1 MGNIDERHRS
11 VRRRKLIYDANKVDA
26 DGASVMPAVHASLPI
41 EPDPAHELA
50 LSSHLRTAMT
60 AAEIAELYGRFSA
73 GLGSFDAM
81 MRRVIWRSLARSFG
95 NSVRIA
101 PQAMF
106 RHLERVSIGDGVFI
120 GEGAMV
126 QGHFHGDCRLADRVW
141 IGPQVF
147 LDARALTLRESAAI
161 GPGVKI
167 LTSAHTGMPAE
178 LPVNATDQLT
188 RAVSVGPGAD
198 IGIGAMV
205 LPGCRI
211 GRGVIVGAGAVVTK
225 DIPDLAVAVGV
236 PARVIRFRG
245 ARPLKDG

>member
-11 VRRRKLIYDANKVDA
+11 DRRRKLIYDANKVDA

>member
-236 PARVIRFRG
+236 PARVI
-245 ARPLKDG
+245 

>member
-11 VRRRKLIYDANKVDA
+11 DRRRKLIYDANKVDA
-26 DGASVMPAVHASLPI
+26 DGALVMPAVHASLPI

>member
-11 VRRRKLIYDANKVDA
+11 DRRRKLIYDANKVDA

-95 NSVRIA
+95 NSVRVA

-167 LTSAHTGMPAE
+167 LTSAHTGVPAE

>member
-95 NSVRIA
+95 NGVRIA

>member
-1 MGNIDERHRS
+1 MGNIDERHRRD
-11 VRRRKLIYDANKVDA
+11 RRRKLIYDANKVDA

>member
-11 VRRRKLIYDANKVDA
+11 DRRRKLIYDANKVDA

-225 DIPDLAVAVGV
+225 DIPDLAIAVGV

>member
-11 VRRRKLIYDANKVDA
+11 DRRRKLIYDANKVDA

-236 PARVIRFRG
+236 PARVIRYRG

>member
-1 MGNIDERHRS
+1 MC
-11 VRRRKLIYDANKVDA
+11 DANKVDA

-41 EPDPAHELA
+41 EPDPPHELA
-50 LSSHLRTAMT
+50 LSAHLRTAMS

-95 NSVRIA
+95 NSVRVA

-120 GEGAMV
+120 GEGALV
-126 QGHFHGDCRLADRVW
+126 QGHSHGDCRIADRVW
-141 IGPQVF
+141 IGPQAF

-167 LTSAHTGMPAE
+167 LTSSHTGTPAE
-178 LPVNATDQLT
+178 LAVNATDQLT
-188 RAVSVGPGAD
+188 RPVSVGPGAD
-198 IGIGAMV
+198 IGVGAMV

-245 ARPLKDG
+245 AVR

>member
-11 VRRRKLIYDANKVDA
+11 VRRRKLMYDANKVDA